1 MEGDFSTD
9 GKFILAPPWWVIV
22 IIIFL
27 CLFMGLVKGVLRLW
41 KRQPTICARPGSE
54 GWLLHKRMFD
64 TNFASTVVL
73 EIAQFFGKGGYTA
86 TPVAFGWAGAIIETT
101 KTFA

>member
-54 GWLLHKRMFD
+54 GWLLQRTFD
-64 TNFASTVVL
+64 TNFASTEVL
-73 EIAQFFGKGGYTA
+73 KIAQFFVKGGYTA
-86 TPVAFGWAGAIIETT
+86 TPVAFGWAGAKFETT